1 MNLQIK
7 PEIEEILQQAGERR
21 ITEEEA
27 LKLMNSSGDEL
38 FAVAITA
45 DRLRKSRAGD
55 VVTYVINRNINF
67 TNVCVSDCEFCAFRR
82 DKSDAD
88 AYLLTI
94 EQVVEK
100 SREAKKLGATEVC
113 IQGGLHP
120 SLDAN
125 YYSDIIKAIKRNVE
139 IHVHAFSPMEI
150 SYAAEKSGMSI
161 RKTLQYLK
169 ESGLDSMPGTA
180 AEILD
185 DEIRS
190 TVCPKKLKS
199 REWIKIVEEAHRLGI
214 PTTATMLYGHIE
226 STEKK
231 IKHLKILRDI
241 QEKTKGFTEF
251 VPLSFVHF
259 NTPLYRSGKSKGGA
273 TGIEDIRVYA
283 ASRIFLDNF
292 RNIQASWVKLG
303 RKLAQVMLNF
313 GANDLGGTL
322 IEENISRT
330 AGSTVN
336 MPDKKELERMIIEAG
351 RIPRQRDTLYKN
363 IY

>member
-7 PEIEEILQQAGERR
+7 PEIEEILQQAGGRR
-21 ITEEEA
+21 ITEKEA
-27 LKLMNSSGDEL
+27 LKLMNSSGEEL

-161 RKTLQYLK
+161 RKTLKYLK

-190 TVCPKKLKS
+190 TICPKKLKS

-303 RKLAQVMLNF
+303 RKLAQVMLKF

-322 IEENISRT
+322 MEENISRT
-330 AGSTVN
+330 AGSAVN